1 MRRASRKP
9 IIVTVYYPETEEGM
23 KEYKQSHSRAVIDIL
38 ENKLGEKRM
47 AELISYMKVKLKEEQ
62 A

>member
-1 MRRASRKP
+1 MRRASREP
-9 IIVTVYYPETEEGM
+9 IIVIIHYPETEEGM
-23 KEYKQSHSRAVIDIL
+23 KEYKQSYSRAVIDIL

-47 AELISYMKVKLKEEQ
+47 TELINYMKVKLKEEQ